1 MIDFPLAA
9 SLFLAGVI
17 AGLCNAI
24 AGGGTF
30 FSFPVFIAAGIPPA
44 VANASN
50 AVSVWPGHALAIVGY
65 RRELGLFF
73 DKKGGSLIIALAGG
87 AAGGVLLAVVGNDGF
102 SRLIPFLILFATV
115 LFAFGRKL
123 NEKIA
128 ALNLRFRHS
137 GTRRAFSVAFEFLV
151 AVYGGFFG
159 AGLGVMLMAWLQMLG
174 RGDMHANN
182 AVKNLLGAAITSVAV
197 VVFVALDMV
206 SWPHT
211 AIAFAGSMIGGLW
224 GGRVA
229 RKIPE
234 RLLRMTVIGVGL
246 LLGVYYFGKYY

>member
-9 SLFLAGVI
+9 SLFSAGVI

-50 AVSVWPGHALAIVGY
+50 AVSVWPGHALAILGY
-65 RRELGLFF
+65 RRELGPFF

-128 ALNLRFRHS
+128 ALNLRFSQAR
-137 GTRRAFSVAFEFLV
+137 TRIFSVAFEFLV

-159 AGLGVMLMAWLQMLG
+159 AGLGVMLMAWLQMQG
-174 RGDMHANN
+174 KGDIHVNN

-211 AIAFAGSMIGGLW
+211 AIAFVGSMIGGLW

-234 RLLRMTVIGVGL
+234 RLLRMTVIGAGL
-246 LLGVYYFGKYY
+246 LLGAYYFGKYY